1 MRSRRKPTVD
11 YLGNYASGFVIRNEK
26 LDFDRELYLEQFLGT
41 HIYTFMSSVAQTQ
54 MFEQVQSI
62 RMFGFLQRFV
72 SCRHSS
78 LDTAR
83 MFNCNAKLILMNLIS
98 K

>member
-62 RMFGFLQRFV
+62 RMFEFLQRFV
-72 SCRHSS
+72 FFIVVVLSISNVCS
-78 LDTAR
+78 TATR
-83 MFNCNAKLILMNLIS
+83 N
-98 K
+98 

>member
-1 MRSRRKPTVD
+1 MMRSRRRPTVD

-62 RMFGFLQRFV
+62 RMFEFLQRFV
-72 SCRHSS
+72 FFIVVVLSISNVCS
-78 LDTAR
+78 TATR
-83 MFNCNAKLILMNLIS
+83 N
-98 K
+98 